1 MIAVTQTLAFD
12 ILGIPAQ
19 LARADRW
26 PLLVLVAAAGLLVAF
41 GLAAR
46 RRTLGRLAATP
57 RLREKVAPGAGFG
70 GPLARGICTLLGLL
84 LAGLALLQPQL
95 GQRDEKV
102 QRKGIDLV
110 VAVDASRSML
120 ARDVLPSRLERARL
134 ELGQLV
140 DRLHGDRVGIVVFA
154 GQAFVQCPLTSDY
167 GAAKLFL
174 RAIDPEAMP
183 AQGTSVAGALE
194 TAGRMLRSADR
205 GAKTKVVLLLT
216 DGEDHEGD
224 VDAAAEALAKDGVRV
239 FALGVGSS
247 DGTPVPMLDGDGNV
261 RGYLR
266 DRQGNPVVSKLDE
279 GQLRRIAEATGGTYV
294 AARGGDIGMGEVF
307 AELERLEKT
316 EFESRLAVQWGEVWA
331 WLGFPAFALL
341 LAGALIPEG
350 RRRR

>member
-1 MIAVTQTLAFD
+1 MIAVNAPLSFD

-19 LARADRW
+19 LVRPDRW
-26 PLLVLVAAAGLLVAF
+26 PLLLLVIAAGLLIAWSLV
-41 GLAAR
+41 AR
-46 RRTLGRLAATP
+46 RRTLARLASTE
-57 RLREKVAPGAGFG
+57 RLREKVAPGASLGR
-70 GPLARGICTLLGLL
+70 PLARGAATVAGLL
-84 LAGLALLQPQL
+84 LIGLALLQPQL
-95 GQRDEKV
+95 GERDGTV

-134 ELGQLV
+134 ELSQLI
-140 DRLHGDRVGIVVFA
+140 DRLHGDRVGLVVFA

-194 TAGRMLRSADR
+194 TAAQMLRSADR

-216 DGEDHEGD
+216 DGEDHQGD
-224 VDAAAEALAKDGVRV
+224 VDAAAEALSAEGVRV
-239 FALGVGSS
+239 FALGIGSGE
-247 DGTPVPMLDGDGNV
+247 GTPVPILDGEGNV
-261 RGYLR
+261 AGYLR
-266 DRQGNPVVSKLDE
+266 DRAGNPVVSKLEE
-279 GQLRRIAEATGGTYV
+279 GQLRRIAELTSGTYV
-294 AARGGDIGMGEVF
+294 AARGSDLGMGEVF

-316 EFESRLAVQWGEVWA
+316 EFESRHAMQWGEVWA
-331 WLGFPAFALL
+331 WLGFPGFALL
-341 LAGALIPEG
+341 VLGALIPEG